1 MSPALRSSLVLSITL
16 ALGGC
21 AVPSEQL
28 AAAKLCC
35 NHPREFQYK
44 DVPARSELQF
54 MIGTDSPVYEFPGG
68 RSYFEALRLSPSAH
82 TLLVRALSSPP
93 YVSKG
98 RFCSSVTFLDEGHE
112 LVETKYERPRQ
123 PRLGENFVAAYRI
136 PQNARYAILHSEAK
150 RKGEYL
156 TIPMVEPNPAVI
168 VTPTS
173 VNLPCH
179 VIGRMEVSHAEQ

>member
-16 ALGGC
+16 ALGAC

-28 AAAKLCC
+28 AAAKPCC
-35 NHPREFQYK
+35 SHPREFQYK
-44 DVPARSELQF
+44 DVPAKGELELV
-54 MIGTDSPVYEFPGG
+54 IGTDSPVYEFPGG
-68 RSYFEALRLSPSAH
+68 RSYFEALRLSASAH
-82 TLLVRALSSPP
+82 TLLVRASSSPP

-112 LVETKYERPRQ
+112 FVETKYERPKL
-123 PRLGENFVAAYRI
+123 PKPGEGFVAAYRI

-156 TIPMVEPNPAVI
+156 TIRMEPNPAFI
-168 VTPTS
+168 VSPTS

-179 VIGRMEVSHAEQ
+179 VIGRVEVSHED